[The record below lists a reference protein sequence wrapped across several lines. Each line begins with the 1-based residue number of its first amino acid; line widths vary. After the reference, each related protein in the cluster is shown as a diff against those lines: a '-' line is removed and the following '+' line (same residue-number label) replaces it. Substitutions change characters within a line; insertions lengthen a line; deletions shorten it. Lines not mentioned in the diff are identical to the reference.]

1 MDEVKIDTSVK
12 GDLVSKNSKETSQ
25 DTKKAIEREK
35 EKLENV
41 TKKRSI
47 SDDLFEINTTGK
59 VKEKTTKSIVKKGDS
74 LDDVTKALFNTV
86 SGTTNKVLTELEKA
100 EYDNV
105 NETVDKSY
113 IPSRLAKKEPINEI
127 KEFKAFI
134 NRF

>member
-1 MDEVKIDTSVK
+1 MDEIKIDTTVK
-12 GDLVSKNSKETSQ
+12 GDLISKNSLETTNDSKE
-25 DTKKAIEREK
+25 AIKREK
-35 EKLENV
+35 EKLESA

-100 EYDNV
+100 EYDTV

-113 IPSRLAKKEPINEI
+113 TPSRLLKKEPVNEI
-127 KEFKAFI
+127 KEVKSYM